1 MSFNSILYF
10 SSGTKYLK
18 NQPFDVIKMR
28 EMRGEVGKKTSK
40 KRWIIT
46 YFYDVTWLI
55 FETPCSVTTYNSS
68 YRHNKPNQFGI
79 IIYHQISNPWITGYV
94 TSQKCF
100 YITFYALCIC
110 CARPTLGM
118 RSRKKENYGFVPL
131 GNHTQSIIQN

>member
-1 MSFNSILYF
+1 
-10 SSGTKYLK
+10 
-18 NQPFDVIKMR
+18 MR
-28 EMRGEVGKKTSK
+28 EIRWKVGQKTSK

-94 TSQKCF
+94 TSQKAFSLLFKPFVFAEQGPHSACGVGRRKIMVLF
-100 YITFYALCIC
+100 HLEIIHNQLYKTRLPELNSGDRQTDYHYY
-110 CARPTLGM
+110 TL
-118 RSRKKENYGFVPL
+118 
-131 GNHTQSIIQN
+131 